1 MATHAP
7 IEVSDIFGNLD
18 PADEG
23 ETWYVIH
30 VKPKREKKLAEYSI
44 RNEINYYLPLV
55 ESIRTYKYRKI
66 KFTKPLFA
74 SYIFVKCNLEQKR
87 TLIISGHI
95 VQFLKVPSE
104 KMFLDQLRSI
114 KFGYDRGAE
123 YSDAKYLKDGI
134 RVEIISGPFK
144 GLTGVVKNQNDV
156 SEVILQVNMLRQA
169 VSVKVTPAQ
178 IKIIR

>member
-7 IEVSDIFGNLD
+7 IEVIDLFGDLN
-18 PADEG
+18 PAKEG
-23 ETWYVIH
+23 KTWYVIH

-66 KFTKPLFA
+66 TFTKPLFP
-74 SYIFVKCNLEQKR
+74 SYIFVKCSLEQKR

-104 KMFLDQLRSI
+104 KMFLDQLQSI
-114 KFGYDRGAE
+114 KFGSDRGAE
-123 YSDAKYLKDGI
+123 YTDAKYLKDGI

-169 VSVKVTPAQ
+169 VAVKVTPAQ
-178 IKIIR
+178 IMIIR